1 MASLRLDTTGEVEL
15 KNPTAGLTL
24 GTSGAVELRNTLA
37 RLELSTAGRATLG
50 NQADTLGRVLQD
62 LLTAIQA
69 ITVSTGTGRS
79 SQPLNVTELQTI
91 SRRLNQLLE

>member
-1 MASLRLDTTGEVEL
+1 
-15 KNPTAGLTL
+15 
-24 GTSGAVELRNTLA
+24 
-37 RLELSTAGRATLG
+37 TLG